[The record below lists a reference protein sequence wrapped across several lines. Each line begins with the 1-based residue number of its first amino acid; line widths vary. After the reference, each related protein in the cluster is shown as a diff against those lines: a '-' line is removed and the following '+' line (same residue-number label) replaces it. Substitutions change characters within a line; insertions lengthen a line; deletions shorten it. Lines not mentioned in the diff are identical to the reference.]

1 MNLKFTEVDND
12 ETLNELYS
20 ILDFVEVEVAQYK
33 IDASEPI
40 TKYDFKDP
48 EKFKNFFEQFA
59 ADANPLWRGRA
70 RGEWDFAKVPYRES
84 SATVKGVYRL
94 LRTGGAYSE
103 TYEEGK
109 ASEIEEDLRKRFK
122 KDSDSLPVF
131 CVVESEYPDD
141 DSTGGFTV
149 DMKAYEVLGEI
160 SSFFNL
166 IAWDDLIFIINPKY
180 ETLYTIAYT
189 DVD

>member
-1 MNLKFTEVDND
+1 MPLKFTEVEND

-40 TKYDFKDP
+40 MKYDFKD
-48 EKFKNFFEQFA
+48 KKQYKKFFEQFA

-70 RGEWDFAKVPYRES
+70 RGEWDFAKVPFREPS
-84 SATVKGVYRL
+84 DTVKGVYRL

-103 TYEEGK
+103 TYERGK
-109 ASEIEEDLRKRFK
+109 ASEIEENLRKRFK
-122 KDSDSLPVF
+122 KDSESLPVF
-131 CVVESEYPDD
+131 CVVKTEFPEDD
-141 DSTGGFTV
+141 PSGGFTV

-180 ETLYTIAYT
+180 DTLYTIAYT
-189 DVD
+189 DID